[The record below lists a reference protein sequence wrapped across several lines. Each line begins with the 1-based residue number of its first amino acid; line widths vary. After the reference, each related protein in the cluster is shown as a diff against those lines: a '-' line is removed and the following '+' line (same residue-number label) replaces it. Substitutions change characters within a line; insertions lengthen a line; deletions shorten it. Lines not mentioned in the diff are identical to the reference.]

1 MGWTSRWWGLA
12 GVKQDMGTGVARAR
26 FFFPVCPGTGFAIDV
41 APASLCQAGL
51 EVLVKVVVAIIFGYL
66 VLLVIIA

>member
-26 FFFPVCPGTGFAIDV
+26 FFSPVCPGTGFATCF
-41 APASLCQAGL
+41 PHGCQAGL